1 MIVADKIQQRVRKL
15 PAPLQA
21 QVLDFVDFL
30 LSRTKTETQDEE
42 SDIAWRD
49 LSLSMALQGMEDE
62 PMPEYTI
69 ADLKVVFS

>member
-1 MIVADKIQQRVRKL
+1 MIVADKIHQRVRKL